1 MEVWVNLQFG
11 DGDFE
16 QGFSKIKLQINA
28 FSTQSDTTQLE
39 TQLPPAE
46 EIPNSYER
54 WKKTYNLLVQSDSR
68 GFKSNQVTN
77 VSADICSEY
86 AKSLREKLN
95 QWLLPIKLQL
105 EPAITSNTN
114 IDIRLIVNTHGVTS
128 EPTKNILHRIPWQE
142 CYLFDQHSSSE
153 VALSFKDYLQKTA
166 VSTNK
171 LKSEIFRRIKIISIF
186 GDSKNLDTE
195 TDEKL
200 IIQLEKQGAEI
211 ISLKEPKRESLQKLW
226 DEPCDILFFAGH
238 SESQEDGKKGVIALN
253 PNDSLDLEEIPNTL
267 KSAIS
272 KGLKLA
278 IFNSCDGLGLAQ
290 RLADLNLP
298 YVIVWR
304 EPVPDKIAH
313 KFLKFFLYSYA
324 GGDSLFTAVLKA
336 RGKLQELTEKSEGEK
351 PLPGVSWLPI
361 ICKNTLELPPSW
373 SDLGGLS
380 GKLPEC
386 PYQGLSAFGE
396 EEADF
401 FFGREKF
408 VDQLVAAVQSKSL
421 VPVVG
426 ASGSGKSS
434 VVFAGLVPNLRK
446 VGNVEIISF
455 RPGNNPLG
463 NLAIALNHHCHS
475 PAPLQEENSTDIQR
489 RLDQMVLE
497 VDLRDDETKLCDAIA
512 SIDQNLTPLPPF
524 PSREGG
530 SKSSPPLAGE
540 GLGERSHLVII
551 ADQFEELYTLAPP
564 EERQPFLNALIYAIN
579 HAPRFT
585 LVLTLRADFYGY
597 ALSYRPF
604 SDALQQGI
612 YNLGPMNREE
622 LRRSVEKPAQK
633 MKVVLEEGLTDTL
646 IRDLGNESG
655 RLPLLEFTLM
665 QLWLKP
671 RKWFLTHEAYQE
683 IGGLE
688 KALANHA
695 DTVVVVL
702 SEVDRKR
709 AEKIFIQLV
718 CPGEGTEDTRRV
730 ATRKEVGEANWD
742 LVQQLADARLLV
754 TGCDETSENKEE
766 TVEIIHEALIREWGT
781 FRQWIQDN
789 REFRTWQERLRG
801 AMQQWKISN
810 DEGALLRGAAL
821 VEAKERLEERLDDLN
836 QDEQDYIKQSIELRE
851 RLIKQ
856 ENERRKQQLL
866 AASITTIFFAGFA
879 IFSGFQWRNSEI
891 NQIHALTESSEALLV
906 SNQKLDALIS
916 SLHAGKK
923 LNQPLLQIFSP
934 TTTLKDKV
942 KGTLQKVVYQVQEH
956 NRLNGHK
963 NVNSI
968 EVSFS
973 PDNQHLVTAGEHDT
987 IKLWNLQGQQL
998 LDWQKKL
1005 QIHSISISRDAQI
1018 LATATGDGTVTLWN
1032 LKGQQLSTWDGNQ
1045 GWIRS
1050 ISFSPNGQLLA
1061 TGGEK
1066 GARLWNLQ
1074 GQQLAKLEN
1083 DQGWVWSV
1091 GFSPKGQLL
1100 ATGGSDGTTRLWNL
1114 QGQHLAKLTGHKDPV
1129 RSVSFSPNGQKLA
1142 TSGDDGTVRLWNLQG
1157 RELNKWQ
1164 GARRG
1169 LWFVSFSPNA
1179 RLLATGGGSGTTRLW
1194 NLKGE
1199 LLSEFSQH
1207 KGAIRSIS
1215 FSLDGKRLAT
1225 AGDDDTVYLWD
1236 LQGKHL
1242 SEFFHHQGQVRG
1254 VSFSPDGQRLATVG
1268 DDRTIRLWNLQ
1279 GQESITIKG
1288 HLVSFSQDDRQIATA
1303 GDDGTVSLWDF
1314 QSKQLFKFTAHEGRV
1329 TGVSFSSDG
1338 QRLATVGDD
1347 GVIRLWNLQGQ
1358 QLFQSPVLAD
1368 ANAHFERLS
1377 FSPDNRLLAAVAKN
1391 GSVSVW
1397 NLQGQK
1403 LVQSSVL
1410 EDPNAHFERL
1420 SFSLDSRLL
1429 AAVGNNGSVSVWDLQ
1444 SGKNTILV
1452 GHPNGTNGVVFYS
1465 NSQRLATTGDD
1476 GSVRLWDLQGQ
1487 QLFKFTAHQGL
1498 ARSLSL
1504 SPNGQ
1509 QLATTGDDGTVR
1521 LWNFQ
1526 GQQLA
1531 EFPANSWN
1539 VIFTPDG
1546 QRLVTVGV
1554 DGTAKLWQIETFE
1567 ELLKRGC
1574 DWVRDYLNNN
1584 SNVNESDRTLCNG
1597 IGTQKR

>member
-16 QGFSKIKLQINA
+16 HGFTKIKLQIDA
-28 FSTQSDTTQLE
+28 FSTQTKITQLE
-39 TQLPPAE
+39 TQLPPAQ

-54 WKKTYNLLVQSDSR
+54 WKKIYNLLVQPDSR
-68 GFKSNQVTN
+68 GFKNNQVTN
-77 VSADICSEY
+77 VSTDICSEY

-105 EPAITSNTN
+105 ELAITSNTN
-114 IDIRLIVNTHGVTS
+114 IDIRLIVNTYGVTS
-128 EPTKNILHRIPWQE
+128 EHTKNILHRIPWQE
-142 CYLFDQHSSSE
+142 CYLFGQHSSSE

-166 VSTNK
+166 VYTNK

-186 GDSKNLDTE
+186 GDSKDLDTE

-200 IIQLEKQGAEI
+200 IMQLEKRGAEI

-238 SESQEDGKKGVIALN
+238 SESQEHGKKGIIDLN
-253 PNDSLDLEEIPNTL
+253 SNESLDLEEIPQTL
-267 KSAIS
+267 KLAIS

-313 KFLKFFLYSYA
+313 KFLNFFLSSYA
-324 GGDSLFTAVLKA
+324 SGDSLFTAVLKA
-336 RGKLQELTEKSEGEK
+336 RGKLQELTGKSEGEK
-351 PLPGVSWLPI
+351 PLSGVSWLPI

-373 SDLGGLS
+373 EELGGLS
-380 GKLPEC
+380 GKLPDC

-396 EEADF
+396 KEADF

-408 VDQLVAAVQSKSL
+408 VDELVAAVRSKSL
-421 VPVVG
+421 IPVVG

-434 VVFAGLVPNLRK
+434 VVFAGLVPSLRK

-475 PAPLQEENSTDIQR
+475 PAPIQGENSTDIQR
-489 RLDQMVLE
+489 RLELDQLVLE
-497 VDLRDDETKLCDAIA
+497 VDLRHDDTKLSQFINDI
-512 SIDQNLTPLPPF
+512 ITK
-524 PSREGG
+524 R
-530 SKSSPPLAGE
+530 
-540 GLGERSHLVII
+540 HLVLI

-564 EERQPFLNALIYAIN
+564 EERQPFLDALIYAIN

-585 LVLTLRADFYGY
+585 LALTLRADFYGY

-633 MKVVLEEGLTDTL
+633 MKVVFEEGLTDTL

-688 KALANHA
+688 KALANYA
-695 DTVVVVL
+695 DTVLDKL

-718 CPGEGTEDTRRV
+718 RPGEGTEDTRRV

-742 LVQQLADARLLV
+742 LVQKLADARLLV

-766 TVEIIHEALIREWGT
+766 TIEIIHEALIREWGT

-856 ENERRKQQLL
+856 DNERRKQQLL

-923 LNQPLLQIFSP
+923 LNQPLLQIFPP
-934 TTTLKDKV
+934 TTDLKDKV
-942 KGTLQKVVYQVQEH
+942 KRTLQKVVYQVQER
-956 NRLNGHK
+956 NRLNGYQ
-963 NVNSI
+963 NVNGFQ
-968 EVSFS
+968 VSFIS
-973 PDNQHLVTAGEHDT
+973 DNQHLVTAGDDDT
-987 IKLWNLQGQQL
+987 IKLWNFQGQQL
-998 LDWQKKL
+998 LTWQKK
-1005 QIHSISISRDAQI
+1005 IPRNDISISRDSQR
-1018 LATATGDGTVTLWN
+1018 LATAGEDGIITLWN
-1032 LKGQQLSTWDGNQ
+1032 LKGQQLSTWKGNQ

-1061 TGGEK
+1061 TGGEE
-1066 GARLWNLQ
+1066 GTRLWNLQ
-1074 GQQLAKLEN
+1074 GQQLAKLKS
-1083 DQGWVWSV
+1083 DRGWVWSV
-1091 GFSPKGQLL
+1091 RFSPNGQLL
-1100 ATGGSDGTTRLWNL
+1100 ASGGYDGTIRLWNL
-1114 QGQHLAKLTGHKDPV
+1114 QGQELAKLTGHVRPV
-1129 RSVSFSPNGQKLA
+1129 RSVSFSPDGQKLA
-1142 TSGDDGTVRLWNLQG
+1142 TAGDDGTVRLWNLQG
-1157 RELNKWQ
+1157 KQLNQWQ
-1164 GARRG
+1164 RDERG
-1169 LWFVSFSPNA
+1169 VSFVSFSPDGQK
-1179 RLLATGGGSGTTRLW
+1179 LAIVGPGTSGLW
-1194 NLKGE
+1194 DLQGKH
-1199 LLSEFSQH
+1199 LSEFTHH
-1207 KGAIRSIS
+1207 KGRIGNMN

-1225 AGDDDTVYLWD
+1225 AGIDNTVYLWD
-1236 LQGKHL
+1236 LQGKQL
-1242 SEFFHHQGQVRG
+1242 SEFVQHQGHVKK
-1254 VSFSPDGQRLATVG
+1254 VSFSSDGQRLATVG
-1268 DDRTIRLWNLQ
+1268 DDRTIGWWNLQ
-1279 GQESITIKG
+1279 GQELKAIKG
-1288 HLVSFSQDDRQIATA
+1288 HLVSFSQDGKQIATT

-1314 QSKQLFKFTAHEGRV
+1314 QSKQLFKFTAHQGRV
-1329 TGVSFSSDG
+1329 REVSFSSDS

-1347 GVIRLWNLQGQ
+1347 RIIRLWNLQGQ
-1358 QLFQSPVLAD
+1358 KLFQSPVLAD
-1368 ANAHFERLS
+1368 TNFNFKSLS
-1377 FSPDNRLLAAVAKN
+1377 FSPDASLLAAITN
-1391 GSVSVW
+1391 EGSVSVW
-1397 NLQGQK
+1397 NLRGQK
-1403 LVQSSVL
+1403 LVQSPISAN
-1410 EDPNAHFERL
+1410 PNSHFFRL
-1420 SFSLDSRLL
+1420 IFSPNSRLL
-1429 AAVGNNGSVSVWDLQ
+1429 AAVENSRWVSVWDLQ
-1444 SGKNTILV
+1444 SDKNSEKTRLF
-1452 GHPNGTNGVVFYS
+1452 GHSGGTKGVIFYS
-1465 NSQRLATTGDD
+1465 NSQHLATVGND
-1476 GSVRLWDLQGQ
+1476 GTVRLWDLQGK
-1487 QLFKFTAHQGL
+1487 LLSKFPAHRGW
-1498 ARSLSL
+1498 ATSLSL

-1509 QLATTGDDGTVR
+1509 QLATAGDDGTVR

-1531 EFPANSWN
+1531 EFPANSRN

-1574 DWVRDYLNNN
+1574 GWVRDYLKNNP
-1584 SNVNESDRTLCNG
+1584 NVSKSDRTLCNG
-1597 IGTQKR
+1597 IDTQK